1 MSLNGINDNA
11 MKVLERR
18 YLAKDETGK
27 VTEDVDGLFMR
38 VARAVAAAD
47 AVYDKNADVGAV
59 EKRFFE
65 LMTSLRF
72 LPNSPTLMNAGRP
85 LGQLSACFVLPV
97 GDSMEEIFE
106 AVKNAAL
113 IHKSGGGTGFSFSR
127 LRQKGATVRSTGG
140 VASGPVSFMRV
151 FNVATEAVK
160 QGGTRRGANMGILRV
175 DHPDILEFIRCK
187 SDTGDINNFNLSV
200 GITEAFMRAVNAGED
215 YDLIDPKTKKAVS
228 QLAARDVYDEIIDA
242 AWQTG
247 EPGIVFLDRI
257 NRDNVVPSAGEIE
270 STNPCGEQ
278 PLLPFESCNLGS
290 IDLVTMLKTEDGAT
304 RLDFD
309 LLGSTIGE
317 AVHFLDNVID
327 INNYPLER
335 IGEMTKNTR
344 KIGLGVMGFAD
355 VLLALGIPYDSEEG
369 VAFAERVMTFIE
381 IEGHAASRRLA
392 KERGAFPLFSA
403 STLASGEPIRNATVT
418 TIAPTGTLSIIA
430 GCSSGVEPVFAYV
443 YIRNVMDGTQL
454 VEVNPFLMEKLSA
467 LELDSEEM
475 LRRIAAEGTIQHIQE
490 IPEDIRRVFVCAHD
504 ISPEA
509 HVRMQ
514 AAFQRHTDNAVS
526 KTVNFPH
533 SATREDVRS
542 VYELAY
548 REGLKGVTIYRDGSR
563 AGQVLNIGKVSDG
576 RPESDKP
583 DLEAPLPENYGR
595 IEPRPRPL
603 VTRGFTEKMS
613 IGCGTLYVTI
623 NYDET
628 GICEVFTS
636 TGKAGGCPSQS
647 EATARLASIALRSGI
662 SMKEVYDQLKGI
674 RCPSTIR
681 QKNMSCTSCPDAI
694 ARVLMKVSKYIDN
707 GADYATPDAQAKT
720 KAAVPDP
727 VVTGNGDVPFI
738 PADLPDVPL
747 SAAQVHV
754 CPECGGKVEHEGGCV
769 ICRSCGFSKC
779 G

>member
-1 MSLNGINDNA
+1 MAFNGINHNA
-11 MKVLERR
+11 MKVLEKR
-18 YLAKDETGK
+18 YLAKDEHGN
-27 VTEDVDGLFMR
+27 VTEDVEGLFRR
-38 VARAVAAAD
+38 VARAVAQAD
-47 AVYDKNADVGAV
+47 ALYDPNVDISAV
-59 EKRFFE
+59 SDSFYE

-97 GDSMEEIFE
+97 GDSMEDIFE

-187 SDTGDINNFNLSV
+187 SDTADINNFNISV
-200 GITEAFMRAVNAGED
+200 GLTEAFMRAVETQSA
-215 YDLIDPKTKKAVS
+215 YDLIDPKTKQAVS
-228 QLAARDVYDEIIDA
+228 QLNARAVFDEIVDA
-242 AWQTG
+242 AWATG
-247 EPGIVFLDRI
+247 EPGIVFLDRL
-257 NRDNVVPSAGEIE
+257 NRDNVVPSVGEIE

-278 PLLPFESCNLGS
+278 PLLPYESCNLGS
-290 IDLVTMLKTEDGAT
+290 IDLVSLLKTEDGKT

-309 LLGSTIGE
+309 LLKTTVEE

-327 INNYPLER
+327 VNNYPLAR
-335 IGEMTKNTR
+335 IAEMTRSTR

-355 VLLALGIPYDSEEG
+355 ALLALGIPYNSEEG
-369 VAFAERVMTFIE
+369 VAFATRVMAYIQTT
-381 IEGHAASRRLA
+381 GHNASRALA
-392 KERGAFPLFSA
+392 KTRGAFPLFGE
-403 STLASGEPIRNATVT
+403 STLKDAEPIRNATVT

-430 GCSSGVEPVFAYV
+430 GCSSGVEPVFGYV
-443 YIRNVMDGTQL
+443 YIRNVMDGTQM
-454 VEVNPFLMEKLSA
+454 VEVNPLLMEKLRA
-467 LELDSEEM
+467 LGLDSEEM
-475 LRRIAAEGTIQHIQE
+475 YQRIAAEGTIAHIAE
-490 IPEDIRRVFVCAHD
+490 IPEDVRKVFVCAHD
-504 ISPEA
+504 ISPDA

-514 AAFQRHTDNAVS
+514 AAFQQHTDNAVS
-526 KTVNFPH
+526 KTVNFPNA
-533 SATREDVRS
+533 ATRDDVYS
-542 VYELAY
+542 VYLQAY

-563 AGQVLNIGKVSDG
+563 TGQVLNIGRVNDG
-576 RPESDKP
+576 KASDKP

-603 VTRGFTEKMS
+603 VTRGFTEKMN

-623 NYDET
+623 NYDEN

-662 SMKEVYDQLKGI
+662 SMSEVYDQLKGI

-694 ARVLMKVSKYIDN
+694 ARVLLKVSKYIDS
-707 GADYATPDAQAKT
+707 GADYTTPDAQAKT
-720 KAAVPDP
+720 LTPQPAPAPQNADAAFVPMDAS
-727 VVTGNGDVPFI
+727 DI
-738 PADLPDVPL
+738 PAN
-747 SAAQVHV
+747 AAELHT

-769 ICRSCGFSKC
+769 ICRACGFSKC